1 MSHYQAER
9 QTVLSEKHYI
19 LGRKEKIDGGVLN
32 IGRYYALDGSLGAP
46 VYVDALRPHMV
57 FICGKRGY
65 GKSYS
70 IGVFLEEIAM
80 LEDAVKQNL
89 SLIVVDTLGIFWSTQ
104 YPSKQDHETLH
115 RWGRTPKGFS
125 VRVFTPA
132 SAAEVHPEQE
142 QRIERFSLSV
152 AELSPLHWCQLFDI
166 KATDPAG
173 IALTRAI
180 LTLRS
185 SQQPF
190 SIADILRSLDQDVRM
205 DDMTKSAVQNF
216 LVMADAWGVFDAEG
230 LRIPDIVQPGM
241 VSILDL
247 SVLHSPVLKDIIVA
261 LLSQKIFEERI
272 SSRKVFEQKKMG
284 LTNAKET
291 IPLVWLA
298 IDEAQVFIPSEKKTL
313 SKEVLIDEWMR
324 QGRQPGLSLLLA
336 TQRPCAVEAE
346 VLSHCDLILCHRLTA
361 QEDIDALGRI
371 RPTYMQGQISESIKK
386 IGCEKGVALL
396 VDDTSEAVHVIQ
408 LRPRMSWHGGAEP
421 MIEIGDRG
429 RGSSERCVQ

>member
-1 MSHYQAER
+1 MNQYHIQRQAA
-9 QTVLSEKHYI
+9 LSEKQYI
-19 LGRKEKIDGGVLN
+19 LGRREKIDGGVLN

-70 IGVFLEEIAM
+70 IGVFLEEIAS

-104 YPSKQDHETLH
+104 YPSTQDSEKIH
-115 RWGRTPKGFS
+115 RWGKKPQGFS
-125 VRVFTPA
+125 VRVFSPA
-132 SAAEVHPEQE
+132 SVDEGNVTQE

-166 KATDPAG
+166 KATDPVG
-173 IALTRAI
+173 IALTRVI
-180 LTLRS
+180 LAVRS
-185 SQQPF
+185 SRQQY
-190 SIADILRSLDQDVRM
+190 SIADILGFVNQDHRM
-205 DDMTKSAVQNF
+205 DDAVKSAVENF
-216 LVMADAWGVFDAEG
+216 FVMADAWGVFDAEG
-230 LRIPDIVQPGM
+230 LSIPDIVRPGT

-247 SVLHSPVLKDIIVA
+247 SVLPSPVLKDIIVA
-261 LLSQKIFEERI
+261 LLGQKIFEARV

-298 IDEAQVFIPSEKKTL
+298 IDEAQVFIPSGKTTL

-336 TQRPCAVEAE
+336 TQRPCAVEPE

-371 RPTYMQGQISESIKK
+371 RPTYMHGQISESIKK
-386 IGCEKGVALL
+386 IGSEKGVALL

-408 LRPRMSWHGGAEP
+408 LRPRVSWHGGAEP
-421 MIEIGDRG
+421 LIETGAQR
-429 RGSSERCVQ
+429 SSPERWMQ

>member
-1 MSHYQAER
+1 MNRYREER
-9 QTVLSEKHYI
+9 QTGLSEKHYI
-19 LGRKEKIDGGVLN
+19 LGRREKIDGGVLN

-46 VYVDALRPHMV
+46 VYIDALRPHMV

-70 IGVFLEEIAM
+70 IGVFLEEFAG

-104 YPSKQDHETLH
+104 YPNTQDTEKLH
-115 RWGRTPKGFS
+115 RWGRTPQGFS
-125 VRVFTPA
+125 VRVFSPA
-132 SAAEVHPEQE
+132 SADNINQTQN

-152 AELSPLHWCQLFDI
+152 AELSPLHWCQLFNI
-166 KATDPAG
+166 KATEPVG

-180 LTLRS
+180 LAVRA
-185 SQQPF
+185 SQQHY
-190 SIADILRSLDQDVRM
+190 SIADILVSITQDLRI
-205 DDMTKSAVQNF
+205 DEPTKSAAEN
-216 LVMADAWGVFDAEG
+216 LCALADAWGVFDAEG
-230 LRIPDIVQPGM
+230 LSIPEIVRPGV

-247 SVLHSPVLKDIIVA
+247 SVLPSPVLKDIIVA
-261 LLSQKIFEERI
+261 VLCQKIFEERI
-272 SSRKVFEQKKMG
+272 SSRKVFEQKKLG
-284 LTNAKET
+284 VTDTKET

-298 IDEAQVFIPSEKKTL
+298 IDEAQVFIPSGKKTL

-336 TQRPCAVEAE
+336 TQRPCAVEPE

-361 QEDIDALGRI
+361 QEDIDALGMI
-371 RPTYMQGQISESIKK
+371 RPTYMHGLISESIKK
-386 IGCEKGVALL
+386 IGSEKGVGLL

-408 LRPRMSWHGGAEP
+408 LRPRVSWHGGAEP
-421 MIEIGDRG
+421 MIEAGNRRWSHEG
-429 RGSSERCVQ
+429 CVR